1 MRRRR
6 SSLVGSRAEW
16 IEIIIIRTMS
26 QAQFCLLRS
35 FGVCEWT
42 DEQMNRWPKR
52 LSLSALEQT
61 GGNGQRTETRGR

>member
-1 MRRRR
+1 M

-52 LSLSALEQT
+52 LSLSLPSSRQEEMDSEP
-61 GGNGQRTETRGR
+61 GRVEGRG